1 MFGLSPVPAML
12 ADPVFGSSEPPV
24 VTRVAQGARG
34 HGSQEE
40 RPTTPAAQRD
50 SSLAIRLWPVV
61 IHTITSAVRFLFL
74 FHTHTRQRGMG
85 NTLKLCF
92 LLLGWVQGSYEMLLY
107 NGIEYTRCINKQFPN
122 VKCLV
127 LYFIL
132 VAGYPWPWQA
142 VKYCFLNEKQQHM
155 Q

>member
-50 SSLAIRLWPVV
+50 SSLDIRLWPVV
-61 IHTITSAVRFLFL
+61 IHTITSAV
-74 FHTHTRQRGMG
+74 
-85 NTLKLCF
+85 
-92 LLLGWVQGSYEMLLY
+92 
-107 NGIEYTRCINKQFPN
+107 
-122 VKCLV
+122 
-127 LYFIL
+127 
-132 VAGYPWPWQA
+132 
-142 VKYCFLNEKQQHM
+142 
-155 Q
+155 